1 MIYQLTWLFSSFK
14 DNLKEG
20 IHDFVAIQKN
30 LQSENQNVLFEFS
43 DFKKNFLTILVS
55 EIPE

>member
-1 MIYQLTWLFSSFK
+1 MIYQLTWLFSLFK

-20 IHDFVAIQKN
+20 INDFLAIQKN
-30 LQSENQNVLFEFS
+30 LQSENQNVLFKFS
-43 DFKKNFLTILVS
+43 DFKKNFLTFLVF